1 MKQGEIIKS
10 KLFSL
15 DLLLQSIKG
24 WRAKDLPAGQA
35 GKKIVFTNGCFDLLH
50 LGHIDYL
57 AKASDLGDILI
68 VGLNTD
74 NSVRTLKG
82 KDRPINDEHS
92 RATLMAALSFV
103 DAVILFDER
112 TPYNLIKAVEPDIL
126 VKGSDYKTEDIV
138 GHEIVQAKGGKVITI
153 DLLPGYS
160 TTLIEDKILKTKL

>member
-1 MKQGEIIKS
+1 MKHDELIKS
-10 KLFSL
+10 KLFAL
-15 DLLLQSIKG
+15 DPLLKAIKG
-24 WRAKDLPAGQA
+24 WRAD

-92 RATLMAALSFV
+92 RAILMAALSFV
-103 DAVILFDER
+103 GAVILFDER
-112 TPYNLIKAVEPDIL
+112 TPYNLIKSVEPDIL
-126 VKGSDYKTEDIV
+126 VKGSDYKTEEIA
-138 GHEIVQAKGGKVITI
+138 GHKVVQAKGGKVMTI